1 MSATLKIIIGSTR
14 PGRSGGPVAEWFH
27 ELAARHG
34 GFDADLV
41 DLAEVGLPLFNEP
54 ENPSR
59 GRYSR
64 EHTKRW
70 GQIIAAGDA
79 FVFVVPEY
87 NHGYNAA
94 TKNALDYLHAEW
106 RNKPVGFVSYG
117 GISAGRAGGGDAHP
131 GGDLARHDPG
141 GDLRQHPPH
150 PADDHSRG
158 HVQRQPDPGGQR
170 HGDAGRA
177 GALDRGP
184 QVRPSV
190 TGQGKD
196 QRAMRT
202 EVAIIGACRPG
213 CCCRTCS
220 PGRASSR

>member
-1 MSATLKIIIGSTR
+1 MNANRQDRPESEEHGVTATLKIIIGSTR

-27 ELAARHG
+27 ELAVRHG

-41 DLAEVGLPLFNEP
+41 DLAEVGLPLLDEP

-59 GRYSR
+59 GRYAR

-70 GQIIAAGDA
+70 SQIVAAGDA

-117 GISAGRAGGGDAHP
+117 GISAGARAVAMLIQVVTSLGMVPAMTSVSIPLIRRMITAEGTFSANRILADSGTAMLDE
-131 GGDLARHDPG
+131 LARWTA
-141 GDLRQHPPH
+141 DLK
-150 PADDHSRG
+150 S
-158 HVQRQPDPGGQR
+158 
-170 HGDAGRA
+170 
-177 GALDRGP
+177 
-184 QVRPSV
+184 VRP
-190 TGQGKD
+190 
-196 QRAMRT
+196 
-202 EVAIIGACRPG
+202 
-213 CCCRTCS
+213 
-220 PGRASSR
+220 